1 MSWSGS
7 GTFLEL
13 TPPTF
18 PAVPGEDI
26 VADYFNAV
34 IRDIHDG
41 LANVVTRDGQSPAT
55 ANLPMG
61 GYKHTGVAA
70 ASASGQ
76 YLAWDQGVA
85 FTNGAKVGYRSPPR
99 SLIAAGTY
107 TFVLGDEALLKVKD
121 DGLAVTVPPN
131 SSVAFPEGTVL
142 LLLNASG
149 SDLTLSPGAGVT
161 FYLAGTVLTGT
172 RTLSARGYATLLLD
186 ESDTW
191 YVSGAG
197 VL

>member
-1 MSWSGS
+1 MAWSGS

-13 TPPTF
+13 TPPSF

-26 VADYFNAV
+26 VADYYNAV

-61 GYKHTGVAA
+61 GYKHTGAA
-70 ASASGQ
+70 AATASGH

-99 SLIAAGTY
+99 SLIPAGAY

-121 DGLAVTVPPN
+121 DGLTVTVPPN
-131 SSVAFPEGTVL
+131 SAVAFPEGTVL
-142 LLLNASG
+142 LLLNIHSA
-149 SDLTLSPGAGVT
+149 DMLLAPGVGVT
-161 FYLAGTVLTGT
+161 MYLAGTALTGT
-172 RTLSARGYATLLLD
+172 RTIPTRGYATLVQD
-186 ESDTW
+186 TADTW
-191 YVSGAG
+191 YVSGTG

>member
-70 ASASGQ
+70 ASAIGQ
-76 YLAWDQGVA
+76 YLAWDQSVA

-99 SLIAAGTY
+99 SLIPAGTY
-107 TFVLGDEALLKVKD
+107 TFVLGDEALMKVKD
-121 DGLAVTVPPN
+121 DGLTVTVPPN
-131 SSVAFPEGTVL
+131 ASVAFPEGTVL
-142 LLLNASG
+142 LLLNIHTA
-149 SDLTLSPGAGVT
+149 DMTVSPGAGVT
-161 FYLAGTVLTGT
+161 LYLAGTVLTGT
-172 RTLSARGYATLLLD
+172 RTLPAKSYMTLLQD
-186 ESDTW
+186 TADTW

>member
-1 MSWSGS
+1 MAWSGT

-13 TPPTF
+13 IPPTF
-18 PAVPGEDI
+18 PAVAGEDI

-55 ANLPMG
+55 ASLPMG

-99 SLIAAGTY
+99 SLIPAGPY
-107 TFVLGDEALLKVKD
+107 TFVLGDEALMKVKND
-121 DGLAVTVPPN
+121 ALAVTVPPN
-131 SSVAFPEGTVL
+131 SSVAFPEGAVL
-142 LLLNASG
+142 LLVNNNAAT
-149 SDLTLSPGAGVT
+149 LTLSPGVGVT
-161 FYLAGTVLTGT
+161 LYLAGTVLTGT
-172 RTLSARGYATLLLD
+172 RTVPARGYLIALQVVT
-186 ESDTW
+186 DTW
-191 YVSGAG
+191 FVSGSG
-197 VL
+197 VV